1 MKAIEAESAIHNS
14 VRKRKENLRNNVI
27 ILIGKEI
34 CTTGVFKED
43 MRCENATGNFRQ
55 GAISGCTGTDGC
67 AKDVTAL

>member
-43 MRCENATGNFRQ
+43 MRCENATGNFR
-55 GAISGCTGTDGC
+55 
-67 AKDVTAL
+67 